1 MRTRSQLLLE
11 LHATRKLLAETLEAK
26 NTERKFFLIQLHH
39 LRGDVHNE
47 RQCKKLAYKKVNELR
62 SDIAHLRLQN
72 KIQVPNPDAKHDT

>member
-26 NTERKFFLIQLHH
+26 DIERKFFLIQLHH
-39 LRGDVHNE
+39 LRSDVHNE
-47 RQCKKLAYKKVNELR
+47 RQCKKLAYKRVNELR

-72 KIQVPNPDAKHDT
+72 KTQNSNAKPNT

>member
-62 SDIAHLRLQN
+62 SDIAHLRLQIKTQN
-72 KIQVPNPDAKHDT
+72 PNTKHDT